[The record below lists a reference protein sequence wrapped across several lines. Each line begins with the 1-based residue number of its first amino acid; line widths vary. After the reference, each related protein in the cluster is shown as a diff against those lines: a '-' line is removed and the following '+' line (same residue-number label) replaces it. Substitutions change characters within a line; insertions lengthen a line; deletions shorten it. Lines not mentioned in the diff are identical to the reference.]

1 MTTATKPK
9 SCGDCPILPLWQPYR
24 WIGWCPKR
32 QARRDHAAKAC
43 EEAKP

>member
-1 MTTATKPK
+1 MATATKTK
-9 SCGDCPILPLWQPYR
+9 ACGDCPHWQPSNPDR

-43 EEAKP
+43 EEGE